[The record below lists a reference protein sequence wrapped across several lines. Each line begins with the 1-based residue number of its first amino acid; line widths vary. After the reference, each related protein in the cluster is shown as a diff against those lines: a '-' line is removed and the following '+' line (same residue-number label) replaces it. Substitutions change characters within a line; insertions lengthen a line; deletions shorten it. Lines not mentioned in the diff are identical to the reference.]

1 MLIKKNCVCI
11 IFWFFPCIVSRLFC
25 FSAIHYSSHLCS
37 LFFIAYISPHLS
49 PFWWLF
55 SCFSH
60 LLLSFSSPALNLGAP
75 IPIEHLSYRTKPR
88 KTLGHSLTLPP
99 DLTLTFLSVRFRI
112 LERHKRWK
120 PMGTTEPV
128 TETIPY
134 VCIMLYVKIIRTGYN
149 CSLKILNIR
158 GYLTV
163 SSRGWSKS
171 YGLLKCPGES
181 RPILCAQAH
190 NSLED

>member
-1 MLIKKNCVCI
+1 MFIFSWLFLLLFWCLCLICCNLTALVPSFLLFPSTSFSYCLCIAFVSQCWLKKTVCI

-75 IPIEHLSYRTKPR
+75 IPVEHLSYRTKPR

-99 DLTLTFLSVRFRI
+99 DLTLTFLWG
-112 LERHKRWK
+112 LE
-120 PMGTTEPV
+120 
-128 TETIPY
+128 Y
-134 VCIMLYVKIIRTGYN
+134 
-149 CSLKILNIR
+149 
-158 GYLTV
+158 
-163 SSRGWSKS
+163 
-171 YGLLKCPGES
+171 
-181 RPILCAQAH
+181 
-190 NSLED
+190 